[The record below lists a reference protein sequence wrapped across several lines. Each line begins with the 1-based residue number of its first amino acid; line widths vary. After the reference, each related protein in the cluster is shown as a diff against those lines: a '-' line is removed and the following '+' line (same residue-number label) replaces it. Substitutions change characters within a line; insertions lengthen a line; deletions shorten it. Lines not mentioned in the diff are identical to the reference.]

1 MSSPDPLDDVF
12 RSEMNVLLPLLET
25 VSGIRAPSYISREP
39 HRRAQRLQF
48 LLDHVSILLRKFVE
62 SNASMITPWIP
73 DSKDCDSHLIDHCQ
87 RLQIPT
93 LHEKPCLILHELGQS
108 IPGPFAQ
115 TLRDEPTDIFYATST
130 SVKDV
135 ILLNTSGSGKT
146 RLVLEGLCRQW
157 GFYFTCKRNP
167 DEVGSSDIDSII
179 RPEGCLERQGLTV
192 ELPTHPEV
200 LKTAYRANKDISNR
214 CFSAAMLARIL
225 VLSCFLRTWIGRS
238 VDVSLLKRQW
248 LLLQLDTSLLRTE
261 TQAVDVDVF
270 QELTAILSTV
280 ESPQD
285 LADIGYTLF
294 GACAREIQMLG
305 SSGLPVFYCVV
316 DEAQTGA
323 ESWCNSFL
331 CHNMQKSRPA
341 LQAMLRNWRETYTRM
356 SMIITGTSINRDLI
370 TEALSSTM
378 GKQTQ
383 VHDGITYTGAWGDDT
398 TIQNYLRKY
407 IPETYL
413 QTPEGRELLRRAR
426 YWLWGRPRFIATYVQ
441 LVIQN
446 NFRSYHRLLS
456 YTIKE
461 ISNFTPNDAESWEKP
476 EPKLDMFTPKLSP
489 FDYQRR
495 LHFFNLVNFVRTNN
509 SSSVPNMRRKLLDAI
524 TQLTY
529 ERFMGKKPY
538 SVPIIDHELVQCGF
552 ARFPGHAVANPA
564 IDEPLAYLAA
574 DIWLNSQ
581 EELEDARHD
590 YWHGMIAY
598 DNPDINGFE
607 CYAALLLA
615 DVFKDYTT
623 LSDIFD
629 LHEPRVDRALCNQK
643 ARLVSCWRDASE
655 GVKVAPF
662 VYPLRNQTSGGRL
675 TLGPQASSHT
685 LGLRRG
691 PDHSIDLDW
700 LDCKDR

>member
-1 MSSPDPLDDVF
+1 MKD
-12 RSEMNVLLPLLET
+12 
-25 VSGIRAPSYISREP
+25 GGY
-39 HRRAQRLQF
+39 LQ
-48 LLDHVSILLRKFVE
+48 
-62 SNASMITPWIP
+62 
-73 DSKDCDSHLIDHCQ
+73 Q
-87 RLQIPT
+87 
-93 LHEKPCLILHELGQS
+93 
-108 IPGPFAQ
+108 
-115 TLRDEPTDIFYATST
+115 
-130 SVKDV
+130 
-135 ILLNTSGSGKT
+135 
-146 RLVLEGLCRQW
+146 
-157 GFYFTCKRNP
+157 
-167 DEVGSSDIDSII
+167 
-179 RPEGCLERQGLTV
+179 QGLKV
-192 ELPTHPEV
+192 NLPTHLAE
-200 LKTAYRANKDISNR
+200 LDDALRNNENLANR
-214 CFSAAMLARIL
+214 CFSAAMLSRIL
-225 VLSCFLRTWIGRS
+225 VLSLFLLTWRGRC

-248 LLLQLDTSLLRTE
+248 LLLQLDASLLQPGTRT
-261 TQAVDVDVF
+261 DDVF
-270 QELTAILSTV
+270 QDLTGILSTV
-280 ESPQD
+280 ENFQGLSN
-285 LADIGYTLF
+285 IGDSLLE
-294 GACAREIQMLG
+294 ACTWEIQTLDPLG
-305 SSGLPVFYCVV
+305 SGALYCVV

-323 ESWCNSFL
+323 ESWGNSFR

-407 IPETYL
+407 IPEIYL
-413 QTPEGRELLRRAR
+413 KTSEGVELISRAC

-446 NFRSYHRLLS
+446 NFQSYHRLLS

-461 ISNFTPNDAESWEKP
+461 ISNFTPNDAESWEEP
-476 EPKLDMFTPKLSP
+476 EPKLDIFTPKLSP
-489 FDYQRR
+489 FDYQR
-495 LHFFNLVNFVRTNN
+495 
-509 SSSVPNMRRKLLDAI
+509 VPNVKGKLLDAI

-538 SVPIIDHELVQCGF
+538 SIPIIDHELVQCGF
-552 ARFPGHAVANPA
+552 ARFPGHTVENPA

-581 EELEDARHD
+581 EDLEDGRHD
-590 YWHGMIAY
+590 YWHDMIAY
-598 DNPDINGFE
+598 NNPDINGFE

-629 LHEPRVDRALCNQK
+629 LHEPRIDRALCNQK

-655 GVKVAPF
+655 VKVAPF

-675 TLGPQASSHT
+675 TFGPQASSHT

-691 PDHSIDLDW
+691 LDHTIDLDW